1 VFVIVVLGAPA
12 RAGRAVVVLAAPP
25 NLGRGR
31 APTIGGGGPPG
42 CLCLGPPP
50 PPQSGVGAQSGAPT
64 QFGVAAP
71 YFLLFSAAYLVVTS
85 LAVSGQP
92 RGAEAAN
99 RVCTRARVK
108 LGRIYRR
115 IHREYP
121 AID

>member
-1 VFVIVVLGAPA
+1 VFVNVVLGAPA

-31 APTIGGGGPPG
+31 ADVV
-42 CLCLGPPP
+42 LCSAPPP